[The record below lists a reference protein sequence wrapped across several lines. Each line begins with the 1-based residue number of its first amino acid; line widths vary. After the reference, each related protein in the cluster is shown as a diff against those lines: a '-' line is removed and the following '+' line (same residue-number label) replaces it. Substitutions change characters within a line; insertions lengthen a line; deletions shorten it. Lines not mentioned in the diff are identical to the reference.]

1 MSKKPESNEPPSR
14 IVRKNFPK
22 GKITRSNYRKRALP
36 CLLADFSNRCAY
48 SMLHKDMAGG
58 ESALD
63 VDHFDPRLKARYLQ
77 SYSNL
82 FPASRHCNGKKQNAW
97 PTKEMENAGIRFLDC
112 TKEHDYGVHILEDP
126 VTHRVFG
133 VTPAG
138 RYHVR
143 VLDLNAGVFI
153 KHRKMRADLHVFMTA
168 TPMVIRPKPFE
179 RLRAAICLA
188 KGLQDM
194 AIPLIAYGTPPT
206 MAPAKPATKKP

>member
-1 MSKKPESNEPPSR
+1 MSKKSESNEQPSR

-22 GKITRSNYRKRALP
+22 GKLTRSNYRKRALS
-36 CLLADFSNRCAY
+36 CLLADFSDRCAY
-48 SMLHKDMAGG
+48 SMIHKDMAGG
-58 ESALD
+58 ESAID
-63 VDHFDPRLKARYLQ
+63 VDHFDPRLKSRYLQ

-97 PTKEMENAGIRFLDC
+97 PTKEMEAAGIRFLDC

-133 VTPAG
+133 ITPAG

-153 KHRKMRADLHVFMTA
+153 KHRQMRANLRVFMTE
-168 TPMVIRPKPFE
+168 TPLTIKPKVLNQLRPAVE
-179 RLRAAICLA
+179 LA
-188 KGLQDM
+188 KNLLEM
-194 AIPLIAYGTPPT
+194 AIPSIPYGTPPLLQRE
-206 MAPAKPATKKP
+206 